1 MENAKKIFSFNYT
14 EPIQWLYWLQESDE
28 MANKHETHNYYEDLS
43 AKQLPK
49 PVSYDLISQLF
60 EKANNKEFPDNLFIK
75 ESKNLTF
82 LVVAHGTSIALFV
95 YGYFLLVDANL
106 DLVPS
111 FLNYKQLKSCFLS
124 DNTTLISTLGLT
136 EENLLVYSLLDSRIL
151 EENSIQIKL
160 ISTKFGMLFSMLTA
174 VKAVIKEM
182 DELWEDILVEMD
194 QKFQLYAL
202 QKFNNLNNSKNN
214 NLNGSQGTPNSHAN
228 PNQGNQDTSLVHDFM
243 MLYAFGSCN
252 EHFKQ
257 FLLNELTEKGLKK
270 LEASVENYYCNIQ
283 RLLNGTFNQ

>member
-1 MENAKKIFSFNYT
+1 
-14 EPIQWLYWLQESDE
+14 
-28 MANKHETHNYYEDLS
+28 
-43 AKQLPK
+43 
-49 PVSYDLISQLF
+49 
-60 EKANNKEFPDNLFIK
+60 
-75 ESKNLTF
+75 
-82 LVVAHGTSIALFV
+82 
-95 YGYFLLVDANL
+95 LLVDANL

-111 FLNYKQLKSCFLS
+111 FLNYKMLKSCFLS
-124 DNTTLISTLGLT
+124 DNTSLISTLGLT

-151 EENSIQIKL
+151 EENSVQIKL

-174 VKAVIKEM
+174 IKSVIKEM

-202 QKFNNLNNSKNN
+202 QKFNNMNNKNSSGAATDLPNGANN
-214 NLNGSQGTPNSHAN
+214 NAN
-228 PNQGNQDTSLVHDFM
+228 IPNQDTSLVHDFM

-270 LEASVENYYCNIQ
+270 LEASVENYYSNIQ
-283 RLLNGTFNQ
+283 RLLNGTFHQ